1 LQVTIVGPN
10 CLISLSHV
18 FIWLTF
24 QSSHIFK
31 FFLFA
36 LDTENPGLCRVCVCV
51 CVDIL
56 YMNNLQTGSVLDYT
70 LKFLVAVLVRSRERW
85 DFPSK
90 SGLIEIT
97 VSKEY
102 HRIYSAIQFVSNLVL
117 KITQ

>member
-1 LQVTIVGPN
+1 M
-10 CLISLSHV
+10 
-18 FIWLTF
+18 
-24 QSSHIFK
+24 
-31 FFLFA
+31 FLFDLHFKVPIILKLFLLA
-36 LDTENPGLCRVCVCV
+36 LDTENPGLCRVCV